1 MQPDGRRTRQTLD
14 VRFYLGEFRN
24 SVTRRIPHPIKMIG
38 MTGSPETERRIHAPI
53 HVHLSSQ
60 HAATP
65 RRRHLQ
71 TYMRLSLLPM
81 LAQCSTGLIVLSPPA
96 SHYDHYD
103 SMRLQLYEFVLD
115 FQRAANRSVGE
126 QVFVIADES
135 ARRDLLFGYGVA
147 DAIHGKLDDIWLRDL
162 LVTQLSDTR
171 VVRFRYRPAYLSQ
184 MLVSVVDTSTRALVG
199 SIWPGGEV
207 QPLDTLVLDGGGIVW
222 EPSTLRAVVT
232 ERVLRDNP
240 WLVNRT
246 SLSADG
252 KPPRPTGAA
261 APYADA
267 PSISVAELA
276 MARERLEAL
285 LSAALV
291 GQEAGSGEVG
301 GFDVTVAIVPE
312 EDGAPRLG
320 HVDGICNWLGP
331 NTARRPLAS
340 ALSVSLPHGVAP
352 ATALSPPPPPNAGV
366 SGYSNLGKS
375 EPGYAPARRY
385 RRASFRCYSSLI
397 RPLVWIPRIA
407 ATPLTSCAA
416 TLLLTPFR
424 RRTTSCTAT
433 SWRTTP

>member
-1 MQPDGRRTRQTLD
+1 
-14 VRFYLGEFRN
+14 
-24 SVTRRIPHPIKMIG
+24 
-38 MTGSPETERRIHAPI
+38 
-53 HVHLSSQ
+53 
-60 HAATP
+60 
-65 RRRHLQ
+65 
-71 TYMRLSLLPM
+71 M

-331 NTARRPLAS
+331 NTLALSAFAGAATYAAYVARLADAFGAAVTIVPFPYHPSASKWSVDGFESARGIYVNFARTEHAVYVPTFGDAEADAEALALVAKHSDRPPVAVNAS
-340 ALSVSLPHGVAP
+340 AVAVMGGSVRCLSTYLWGAP
-352 ATALSPPPPPNAGV
+352 AAALVARKAGPPTGAPPPPVDGNSGPLSTVAIIAGAMAGLV
-366 SGYSNLGKS
+366 AVLVMANVAKS
-375 EPGYAPARRY
+375 RRM
-385 RRASFRCYSSLI
+385 RGNTLTETRA
-397 RPLVWIPRIA
+397 A
-407 ATPLTSCAA
+407 K
-416 TLLLTPFR
+416 
-424 RRTTSCTAT
+424 
-433 SWRTTP
+433 